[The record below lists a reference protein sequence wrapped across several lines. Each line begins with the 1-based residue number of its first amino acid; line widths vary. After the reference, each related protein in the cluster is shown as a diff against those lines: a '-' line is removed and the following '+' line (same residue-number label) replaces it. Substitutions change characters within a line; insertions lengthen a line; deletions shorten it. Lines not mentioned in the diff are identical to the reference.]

1 MAEKKRIEWAVIAWA
16 VNDKTLAKQ
25 IKIFQTD
32 RS

>member
-1 MAEKKRIEWAVIAWA
+1 MAEKKRIEWAVIVKA

-32 RS
+32 PS